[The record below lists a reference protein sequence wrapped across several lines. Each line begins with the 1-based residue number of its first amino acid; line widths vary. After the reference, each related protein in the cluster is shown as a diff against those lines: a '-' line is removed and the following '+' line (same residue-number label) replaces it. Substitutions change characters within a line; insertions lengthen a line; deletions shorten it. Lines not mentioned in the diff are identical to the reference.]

1 METKMVIT
9 VILCCSLGRPKE
21 GDWSSGVFATF
32 PTVPELVEVGS
43 MTFGVMRSSK
53 DKKE

>member
-1 METKMVIT
+1 MKTKMVVT
-9 VILCCSLGRPKE
+9 VIPCCSLGRPKE
-21 GDWSSGVFATF
+21 GDWSSAVFETF
-32 PTVPELVEVGS
+32 PTVHELVEVGS